1 MRAGADL
8 RVLRAAVFAAACAA
22 LAAGGH
28 LLAGGP
34 GIAPWALATGW
45 AAAFAV
51 AAPLAGRERRSAL
64 ALAAA
69 LAAGQLALH
78 SLYTLGQRGH
88 AMADAEA
95 GVLGQ
100 ARALLCGE
108 HGRTLSVDQAT
119 QLVTDAGLT
128 PHDPAGAAAAQAP
141 ALAAAHALPSSG
153 AMILGHLL
161 AALAAGWL
169 LRRGEAALWRLIRLS
184 SRWSA
189 RGAASLAPL
198 RSALRLL
205 RLLGAGAT
213 PSGAPTV
220 RPPRTGHLPR
230 RALRAAA
237 LAHAVI
243 RRGPPVSARPGV
255 LLAA

>member
-34 GIAPWALATGW
+34 GIAPWALAVGW

-51 AAPLAGRERRSAL
+51 AAPLAGRERHSVP
-64 ALAAA
+64 ALAAT

-88 AMADAEA
+88 GMPAAEA

-108 HGRTLSVDQAT
+108 HGRTLDVAQAT
-119 QLVTDAGLT
+119 RIVTDAGLT
-128 PHDPAGAAAAQAP
+128 PHGTTSAGAVQAAAP
-141 ALAAAHALPSSG
+141 AVPPSAA
-153 AMILGHLL
+153 MFLGHLL

-184 SRWSA
+184 ARWSA
-189 RGAASLAPL
+189 RGAAWLAPL
-198 RSALRLL
+198 RLVLRLL
-205 RLLGAGAT
+205 RLLAAGAT
-213 PSGAPTV
+213 LSGAPAV
-220 RPPRTGHLPR
+220 RPPRTGHLPH
-230 RALRAAA
+230 RATRTAV
-237 LAHAVI
+237 LAHTVI
-243 RRGPPVSARPGV
+243 RRGPPAFPARLGTV
-255 LLAA
+255 LAA